1 MKSPEL
7 VSHCCDV
14 ERADGVLGPES
25 VAWRVIGHPVSI
37 VGGLRSLIVQSLH
50 PLAMAGVAQHS
61 DYRRR
66 PLDRLR
72 RTSHYVAATTFGDR
86 ATAEEAAARVQR
98 IHRRVR
104 GIDPVT
110 GRSYSA
116 DDPDTQ
122 LWVHCVEWHSFLA
135 AYRTYATSSLT
146 REEEDRYVAEG
157 APVAALLNVPESAV
171 PKTVAEMREY
181 FASVRPQLRVS
192 DSTRD
197 AIGFVLNPPLTR
209 ELLPLQVPIRI
220 TAAAAV
226 AIMPRELRQFAG
238 IGQPRVVDGLLRATV
253 PPAAAALR
261 LPLLRDAPSLVL
273 GRQSREFS
281 RDVRRRLAEAA

>member
-1 MKSPEL
+1 M
-7 VSHCCDV
+7 
-14 ERADGVLGPES
+14 ERDDGLLGPGS

-66 PLDRLR
+66 PLDRLQ
-72 RTSHYVAATTFGDR
+72 RTSHYVAATTFGDT
-86 ATAEEAAARVQR
+86 ATAHAAAERVKR
-98 IHRRVR
+98 VHKRVR
-104 GIDPVT
+104 GTDPVT
-110 GRSYSA
+110 GRPYSA

-135 AYRTYATSSLT
+135 AYRAYATSRLT
-146 REEEDRYVAEG
+146 AAEADRYIAEG
-157 APVAALLNVPESAV
+157 APIAALLGIPEERV
-171 PKTVAEMREY
+171 PKSVEEMRDY
-181 FASVRPQLRVS
+181 FAVVRPQLCVS
-192 DSTRD
+192 DYTRD
-197 AIGFVLNPPLTR
+197 AIGFVLNPPMTR
-209 ELLPLQVPIRI
+209 DLIPLQVPLRI

-226 AIMPRELRQFAG
+226 AITPHDLRRLAG
-238 IGQPRVVDGLLRATV
+238 IGQPRIVDGLLRAAV

-273 GRQSREFS
+273 GPESHELGRAA
-281 RDVRRRLAEAA
+281 RRRLAAA

>member
-1 MKSPEL
+1 M
-7 VSHCCDV
+7 
-14 ERADGVLGPES
+14 ERREGILGPES

-66 PLDRLR
+66 PIDRLR

-86 ATAEEAAARVQR
+86 ATAEAAAARVKR
-98 IHRRVR
+98 IHSRVK

-110 GRSYSA
+110 GSAYSA
-116 DDPDTQ
+116 SDPETQ

-135 AYRTYATSSLT
+135 AYRAYATSRLT

-157 APVAALLNVPESAV
+157 APIAGLLGVPEETV
-171 PKTVAEMREY
+171 PKTVDEMRAY
-181 FASVRPQLRVS
+181 FDAVRPQLCVS
-192 DSTRD
+192 ESTRQ
-197 AIGFVLNPPLTR
+197 AIDFVLNPPLTR
-209 ELLPLQVPIRI
+209 ELLPLQVPIRV

-226 AIMPRELRQFAG
+226 AIVPRDLRRLAG
-238 IGQPRVVDGLLRATV
+238 IGQPRLVDGLMRAAV

-261 LPLLRDAPSLVL
+261 LPLLREAPSLVF
-273 GRQSREFS
+273 GAESRELD
-281 RDVRRRLAEAA
+281 REVRRRLADAA

>member
-1 MKSPEL
+1 MSGDE
-7 VSHCCDV
+7 
-14 ERADGVLGPES
+14 GILGPES

-66 PLDRLR
+66 PLERLR

-86 ATAEEAAARVQR
+86 ATAEAAAARVKR
-98 IHRRVR
+98 VHRRVR

-110 GRSYSA
+110 GGPYSA
-116 DDPDTQ
+116 SDPETQ

-135 AYRTYATSSLT
+135 AYRAYATARLSP
-146 REEEDRYVAEG
+146 EDEDRYISEG
-157 APVAALLNVPESAV
+157 APIAALLDVPEESV
-171 PKTVAEMREY
+171 PRSVAEMREY
-181 FASVRPQLRVS
+181 FAGVRSQLCVS
-192 DSTRD
+192 ASTRD
-197 AIGFVLNPPLTR
+197 AIGFVLNPPMTR
-209 ELLPLQVPIRI
+209 ELLPLQVPLRI

-226 AIMPRELRQFAG
+226 AVIPRDLRRLAG
-238 IGQPRVVDGLLRATV
+238 IAQPRLVDGLLRATV

-273 GRQSREFS
+273 GPESHELGRQA
-281 RDVRRRLAEAA
+281 RRRLAQAA

>member
-1 MKSPEL
+1 M
-7 VSHCCDV
+7 
-14 ERADGVLGPES
+14 ERDDGLLGPDS

-66 PLDRLR
+66 PLDRLQ
-72 RTSHYVAATTFGDR
+72 RTSHYVAATTFGDT
-86 ATAEEAAARVQR
+86 ATAHAAAERVKR
-98 IHRRVR
+98 IHKRVR

-110 GRSYSA
+110 GKRYSA

-135 AYRTYATSSLT
+135 AYRAYATSRLT

-157 APVAALLNVPESAV
+157 APIAALLGVPEETV
-171 PKTVAEMREY
+171 PSSVEEMRSY
-181 FASVRPQLRVS
+181 FAALRPQLCVS
-192 DSTRD
+192 DYTRD

-209 ELLPLQVPIRI
+209 ELLPLQVPLRI

-226 AIMPRELRQFAG
+226 AITPRDLRRLAG
-238 IGQPRVVDGLLRATV
+238 IAQPRVVDGLLHAAV

-273 GRQSREFS
+273 GPKSHELGREA
-281 RDVRRRLAEAA
+281 RRRLAEAA

>member
-1 MKSPEL
+1 M
-7 VSHCCDV
+7 
-14 ERADGVLGPES
+14 EREDGLLGPES

-37 VGGLRSLIVQSLH
+37 VGGLRSLIVQALH

-86 ATAEEAAARVQR
+86 ATAEAAAARVRR
-98 IHRRVR
+98 IHMRVR

-110 GRSYSA
+110 GGPYSA

-135 AYRTYATSSLT
+135 AYRAYATSRLAA
-146 REEEDRYVAEG
+146 EEEDRYIAEG
-157 APVAALLNVPESAV
+157 APIAALLGVPEEIV
-171 PKTVAEMREY
+171 PKSVEEMRAY
-181 FASVRPQLRVS
+181 FRGVRPQLCVS
-192 DSTRD
+192 ESTRD
-197 AIGFVLNPPLTR
+197 AIGFVLSPPLTL
-209 ELLPLQVPIRI
+209 ELIPLQVPLRV

-226 AIMPRELRQFAG
+226 AIVPHDLRRLAG
-238 IGQPRVVDGLLRATV
+238 ISQSRLVDGLLRAAV

-261 LPLLRDAPSLVL
+261 LPLLRDAPALVL
-273 GRQSREFS
+273 GPESHELGREA
-281 RDVRRRLAEAA
+281 RRRLAAAA

>member
-1 MKSPEL
+1 
-7 VSHCCDV
+7 VGID
-14 ERADGVLGPES
+14 DGLLGPES

-86 ATAEEAAARVQR
+86 DTAEAAAARVR
-98 IHRRVR
+98 AIHKRVR
-104 GIDPVT
+104 GTDPVT
-110 GRSYSA
+110 GKPYSA

-135 AYRTYATSSLT
+135 AYRAYATSRLS
-146 REEEDRYVAEG
+146 RDDEDRYIAEG
-157 APVAALLNVPESAV
+157 APIAALLGVPEESV
-171 PKTVAEMREY
+171 PKTVDEMRAY
-181 FASVRPQLRVS
+181 FGAVRAELCVS
-192 DSTRD
+192 DSSRD
-197 AIGFVLNPPLTR
+197 AIGFVVNPPLTR
-209 ELLPLQVPIRI
+209 ELLPLQVPLRI

-226 AIMPRELRQFAG
+226 AIVPRDLRRLAG
-238 IGQPRVVDGLLRATV
+238 IAQPRLVDGLLRAAV

-261 LPLLRDAPSLVL
+261 LPLLRDAPRLVL
-273 GRQSREFS
+273 GPESHELGRQA
-281 RDVRRRLAEAA
+281 RRRVAEAA

>member
-1 MKSPEL
+1 MAVAQSP
-7 VSHCCDV
+7 DV
-14 ERADGVLGPES
+14 MSDDGILGPES

-66 PLDRLR
+66 PLDRLK

-86 ATAEEAAARVQR
+86 ATAEAAAARVKR
-98 IHRRVR
+98 VHRQVR

-110 GRSYSA
+110 GSPYSA
-116 DDPDTQ
+116 EDPDTQ

-135 AYRTYATSSLT
+135 AYRTYATSRLT
-146 REEEDRYVAEG
+146 AEEEDRYIAEG
-157 APVAALLNVPESAV
+157 APIAALLDVPEERV
-171 PKTVAEMREY
+171 PRSVAEMRDY
-181 FASVRPQLRVS
+181 FAGVRPQLCVS

-209 ELLPLQVPIRI
+209 ELLPLQVPLRI

-226 AIMPRELRQFAG
+226 AIVPRDLRRLAG
-238 IGQPRVVDGLLRATV
+238 IAQPRVVDGLLRATV
-253 PPAAAALR
+253 PPAAATLR

-273 GRQSREFS
+273 GPESHELGRQA
-281 RDVRRRLAEAA
+281 RRRLAAAA

>member
-1 MKSPEL
+1 M
-7 VSHCCDV
+7 
-14 ERADGVLGPES
+14 LGPES

-86 ATAEEAAARVQR
+86 ATAEAAAARVRR
-98 IHRRVR
+98 IHKRVR

-110 GRSYSA
+110 GSPYSA
-116 DDPDTQ
+116 EIPT
-122 LWVHCVEWHSFLA
+122 
-135 AYRTYATSSLT
+135 RSSGSTASSGT
-146 REEEDRYVAEG
+146 RSSPPTAPTRPRGSSPEDEDRYIAEG
-157 APVAALLNVPESAV
+157 APIAALLGVPEEIV
-171 PKTVAEMREY
+171 PKTVDEMRAY
-181 FASVRPQLRVS
+181 FAAVRPQLCVS
-192 DSTRD
+192 DSSRD

-209 ELLPLQVPIRI
+209 DLIPLQVPLRI

-226 AIMPRELRQFAG
+226 AIVPHDLRRLAG
-238 IGQPRVVDGLLRATV
+238 IGQPRLVDGLLRAAV

-261 LPLLRDAPSLVL
+261 LPLLRDAPALVL
-273 GRQSREFS
+273 GPESHELGREA
-281 RDVRRRLAEAA
+281 RRRLAEAA

>member
-1 MKSPEL
+1 VALPQSP
-7 VSHCCDV
+7 DV
-14 ERADGVLGPES
+14 EPHDGLLGPES

-37 VGGLRSLIVQSLH
+37 VGGLRSLIVQALH

-86 ATAEEAAARVQR
+86 AMAEAAAARVRR

-110 GRSYSA
+110 GRPYSA

-135 AYRTYATSSLT
+135 AYRTYTNARLTS
-146 REEEDRYVAEG
+146 EEEDGYIAEG
-157 APVAALLNVPESAV
+157 APIAALLGVPEESV
-171 PKTVAEMREY
+171 PKSVDEMRSY
-181 FASVRPQLRVS
+181 FAAVRPQLCVS
-192 DSTRD
+192 QSTRD

-209 ELLPLQVPIRI
+209 ELLPLQVPIRV

-226 AIMPRELRQFAG
+226 ATVPRELRKLAG
-238 IGQPRVVDGLLRATV
+238 ISQPRLVDGLMRATV

-273 GRQSREFS
+273 GRESRELGNE
-281 RDVRRRLAEAA
+281 VRRRLADAA

>member
-1 MKSPEL
+1 
-7 VSHCCDV
+7 
-14 ERADGVLGPES
+14 
-25 VAWRVIGHPVSI
+25 VIGHPVSI
-37 VGGLRSLIVQSLH
+37 VGGLRSLIIQSLH

-86 ATAEEAAARVQR
+86 AAAEAAAARVR
-98 IHRRVR
+98 AIHKRVR

-110 GRSYSA
+110 GKAYSA

-135 AYRTYATSSLT
+135 AYRAYATSRLP
-146 REEEDRYVAEG
+146 RAEEDRYIAEG
-157 APVAALLNVPESAV
+157 APIAALVGVPEASV
-171 PKTVAEMREY
+171 PKTVEEMSAY
-181 FASVRPQLRVS
+181 FRDVRPQLCVS
-192 DSTRD
+192 DAARD
-197 AIGFVLNPPLTR
+197 AIDFVLNPPLTR
-209 ELLPLQVPIRI
+209 DLIPLQVPLRI
-220 TAAAAV
+220 SAAAAV
-226 AIMPRELRQFAG
+226 AITPRDLRRLAG
-238 IGQPRVVDGLLRATV
+238 VGQPRLVDGLLRAAV

-273 GRQSREFS
+273 GAESRELGQHA
-281 RDVRRRLAEAA
+281 RRRLAEAA

>member
-1 MKSPEL
+1 VGVGLSNSQSLE
-7 VSHCCDV
+7 
-14 ERADGVLGPES
+14 DGLLGPES

-37 VGGLRSLIVQSLH
+37 VGGLRSLILQSLH

-61 DYRRR
+61 DYRKR

-86 ATAEEAAARVQR
+86 ATAEAAAARVRR
-98 IHRRVR
+98 IHKRVR

-110 GRSYSA
+110 GNAYSA
-116 DDPDTQ
+116 EDPATQ

-135 AYRTYATSSLT
+135 AYRAYATSRLS
-146 REEEDRYVAEG
+146 REDEDRFIAEG
-157 APVAALLNVPESAV
+157 APIAALLGVPEASV
-171 PKTVAEMREY
+171 PKTVAELRAY
-181 FASVRPQLRVS
+181 FADVRPQLCVS

-209 ELLPLQVPIRI
+209 ELIALQVPLRI

-226 AIMPRELRQFAG
+226 AIVPYDLRRLAG
-238 IGQPRVVDGLLRATV
+238 IAQPRIVDGLLRAAV

-273 GRQSREFS
+273 GPESHELGRQA
-281 RDVRRRLAEAA
+281 RRRLAAAA

>member
-1 MKSPEL
+1 MSK
-7 VSHCCDV
+7 
-14 ERADGVLGPES
+14 DGLLGPES
-25 VAWRVIGHPVSI
+25 VAWRVIGHPVSL
-37 VGGLRSLIVQSLH
+37 VGGLRSLIVQALH

-66 PLDRLR
+66 PLERLR

-86 ATAEEAAARVQR
+86 ATAEAAAARVR
-98 IHRRVR
+98 RVHRRVR

-110 GRSYSA
+110 GSPYSA
-116 DDPDTQ
+116 EDPDTQ

-135 AYRTYATSSLT
+135 AHRAYATARLSPD
-146 REEEDRYVAEG
+146 EEDRYIAEG
-157 APVAALLNVPESAV
+157 APIAALLGVPEESV
-171 PKTVAEMREY
+171 PKSVEAMRAY
-181 FASVRPQLRVS
+181 FASVRPQLCVS

-209 ELLPLQVPIRI
+209 ELIPLQVPLRV

-226 AIMPRELRQFAG
+226 AIVPRDLRRLAG
-238 IGQPRVVDGLLRATV
+238 ISQPRLVDGLLRAAV

-261 LPLLRDAPSLVL
+261 LPLLRDAPALVL
-273 GRQSREFS
+273 GPESHELGRQA
-281 RDVRRRLAEAA
+281 RRRLAAAA

>member
-1 MKSPEL
+1 MRSVEPE
-7 VSHCCDV
+7 
-14 ERADGVLGPES
+14 DGLLGPDS

-37 VGGLRSLIVQSLH
+37 VGGLRSLMLQALH

-61 DYRRR
+61 DYRHR

-86 ATAEEAAARVQR
+86 ATADAAAARVR
-98 IHRRVR
+98 AVHSRVR

-110 GRSYSA
+110 GKAYSA

-135 AYRTYATSSLT
+135 AYRAYATSRLSA
-146 REEEDRYVAEG
+146 EEEDRYIAEG
-157 APVAALLNVPESAV
+157 APIAALLG
-171 PKTVAEMREY
+171 VAEDTVPHSVDEMRAY
-181 FASVRPQLRVS
+181 FARVRPQLCVS

-197 AIGFVLNPPLTR
+197 AIGFVLSPPMTR
-209 ELLPLQVPIRI
+209 ELIPLQVPLRV

-226 AIMPRELRQFAG
+226 AIIPRDLRRLAG
-238 IGQPRVVDGLLRATV
+238 IGQPRLVDGLLRAAV

-273 GRQSREFS
+273 GPESHELGRQA
-281 RDVRRRLAEAA
+281 RRRLAEAA

>member
-1 MKSPEL
+1 MRSVEPE
-7 VSHCCDV
+7 
-14 ERADGVLGPES
+14 DGLLGPDS

-37 VGGLRSLIVQSLH
+37 VGGLRSLMVQALH

-61 DYRRR
+61 DYRHR

-86 ATAEEAAARVQR
+86 ATADAAAARVR
-98 IHRRVR
+98 AVHSRVR

-110 GRSYSA
+110 GTAYSA

-135 AYRTYATSSLT
+135 AYRAYGTSRLSA
-146 REEEDRYVAEG
+146 EEEDRYIAEG
-157 APVAALLNVPESAV
+157 APIAALLG
-171 PKTVAEMREY
+171 VAEETVPHSVDEMRAY
-181 FASVRPQLRVS
+181 LARVRPHLCVI

-197 AIGFVLNPPLTR
+197 AIGFVLIPPMTR
-209 ELLPLQVPIRI
+209 ELIPLQVPLRV

-226 AIMPRELRQFAG
+226 AIIPRDLRRLAG
-238 IGQPRVVDGLLRATV
+238 IGQPRLVDGLLRAAV

-273 GRQSREFS
+273 GPESHELGRQA
-281 RDVRRRLAEAA
+281 RRRLAEAA

>member
-1 MKSPEL
+1 VAAASVTLSAVKRE
-7 VSHCCDV
+7 
-14 ERADGVLGPES
+14 DGLLGPES
-25 VAWRVIGHPVSI
+25 IAWRVIGHPVSI

-86 ATAEEAAARVQR
+86 ATAEAAGARVR
-98 IHRRVR
+98 AIHKRVR

-110 GRSYSA
+110 GRPYSA

-135 AYRTYATSSLT
+135 AYRAYATSRLSAA
-146 REEEDRYVAEG
+146 EEDRYIAEG
-157 APVAALLNVPESAV
+157 ASIAALVGVPEETV
-171 PKTVAEMREY
+171 PRTVDEMRAY
-181 FASVRPQLRVS
+181 FAGVRSQLCVS

-197 AIGFVLNPPLTR
+197 AIAFVLNPPLTR
-209 ELLPLQVPIRI
+209 ELIPLQVPLRV

-226 AIMPRELRQFAG
+226 AITPRDLRQLAG
-238 IGQPRVVDGLLRATV
+238 IAQPRLVDGLVRAAV

-261 LPLLRDAPSLVL
+261 LPLLRDAPRLVL
-273 GRQSREFS
+273 GHESHELGRQA
-281 RDVRRRLAEAA
+281 RRRLAEAA

>member
-1 MKSPEL
+1 MA
-7 VSHCCDV
+7 HFRDV
-14 ERADGVLGPES
+14 KRDEGILGPES

-50 PLAMAGVAQHS
+50 PLAMAGVAEHS
-61 DYRRR
+61 DYRHR

-86 ATAEEAAARVQR
+86 ATAEAAAARVKR
-98 IHRRVR
+98 VHRRVH

-110 GRSYSA
+110 GSRYSA

-135 AYRTYATSSLT
+135 AYRAYATSRLT
-146 REEEDRYVAEG
+146 PDEEDRYIAEG
-157 APVAALLNVPESAV
+157 APIAALLDVPEERV
-171 PKTVAEMREY
+171 PRTVAEMRDY
-181 FASVRPQLRVS
+181 FGSVRPQLCVS

-209 ELLPLQVPIRI
+209 ELIPLQIPLRI

-226 AIMPRELRQFAG
+226 AVTPSDLRRLAG
-238 IGQPRVVDGLLRATV
+238 IAQPRLVDGLLRATV
-253 PPAAAALR
+253 TPAAAALR

-273 GRQSREFS
+273 GAESHELGRQA
-281 RDVRRRLAEAA
+281 RRRLAEAA

>member
-1 MKSPEL
+1 MRS
-7 VSHCCDV
+7 V
-14 ERADGVLGPES
+14 EREDGLLGPES

-37 VGGLRSLIVQSLH
+37 VGGLRSLIVQALH

-86 ATAEEAAARVQR
+86 ATAEAAAARVRR
-98 IHRRVR
+98 IHKRVR

-110 GRSYSA
+110 GNPYSA

-135 AYRTYATSSLT
+135 AYRAYATSRLSAD
-146 REEEDRYVAEG
+146 EEDRYIAEG
-157 APVAALLNVPESAV
+157 APIAALLGVPEPSV
-171 PKTVAEMREY
+171 PTTLDEMREY
-181 FASVRPQLRVS
+181 FDRVRPQLCVS
-192 DSTRD
+192 QSTHD

-209 ELLPLQVPIRI
+209 ELLPLQVPLRI

-226 AIMPRELRQFAG
+226 ATVPRDLRRLAG
-238 IGQPRVVDGLLRATV
+238 IGQPRLVDGLLRAAV

-273 GRQSREFS
+273 GPESHELGRQA
-281 RDVRRRLAEAA
+281 RRKLAEAA